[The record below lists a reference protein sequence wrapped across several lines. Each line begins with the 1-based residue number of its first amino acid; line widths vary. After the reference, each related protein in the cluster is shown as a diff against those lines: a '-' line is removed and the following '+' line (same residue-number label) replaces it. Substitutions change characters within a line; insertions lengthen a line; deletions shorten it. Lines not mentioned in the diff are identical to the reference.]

1 MYQAILA
8 STMLTFMFAYICYLY
23 QRIRRLEERT
33 RAIPISKYCIEH
45 DGDTR
50 TVRYRDD
57 STLFKN
63 CQFSSDISIRKFISD
78 NNITCINL
86 SDYDCSDIED
96 MSYMFY
102 GCTTLNRIDL
112 SNWDVSHVSNMQ
124 NMFWRCSSLEYVNL
138 SGWNFKNIDTDNIRD
153 MFNDCLALKTIIVTN
168 DIALNKLV
176 KSGVNSSVIE
186 LVRPTQLEKEPC
198 VSKTHANNIVTELN
212 AVIEEC
218 DNVLAVFD
226 KLKHANT
233 ICEES
238 TPETVDSHVSSD
250 DEHVDSS
257 Q

>member
-1 MYQAILA
+1 MYQAIL
-8 STMLTFMFAYICYLY
+8 LTFIFASICYLY
-23 QRIRRLEERT
+23 RRIRRLEERT
-33 RAIPISKYCIEH
+33 QAIPISKYCIEH

-57 STLFKN
+57 STFFKN
-63 CQFSSDISIRKFISD
+63 CQFSSDISIREFISD
-78 NNITCINL
+78 NNITCIDL

-96 MSYMFY
+96 MSYMFH

-138 SGWNFKNIDTDNIRD
+138 SGWNFKNIDTDRIRD

-168 DIALNKLV
+168 DIAMKKLV
-176 KSGVNSSVIE
+176 KSGVDSSVIE
-186 LVRPTQLEKEPC
+186 LVRPLQESC
-198 VSKTHANNIVTELN
+198 VSKTHGNNTVTKLN
-212 AVIEEC
+212 AVTEEC

-226 KLKHANT
+226 KLKYANIT
-233 ICEES
+233 HEESGEHDKS
-238 TPETVDSHVSSD
+238 TPETVDSHMSSD
-250 DEHVDSS
+250 DEHADSS